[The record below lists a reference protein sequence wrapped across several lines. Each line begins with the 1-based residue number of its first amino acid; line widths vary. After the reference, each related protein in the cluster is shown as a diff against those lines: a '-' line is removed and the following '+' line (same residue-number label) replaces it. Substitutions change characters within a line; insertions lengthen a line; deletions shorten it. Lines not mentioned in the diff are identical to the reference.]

1 MHTGPPGKTAI
12 AHCRRIAE
20 FTDEPGIIT
29 RTFLSPA
36 MRDCLAYFTSWAQR
50 IGLQNIHIDDAG
62 NFRALLPG
70 TGPKH
75 LLIGSHLDTVP
86 NAGAFDGV
94 LGVVLGM
101 LLAESFQSSPPPCTL
116 EIIGFSEEEG
126 VRFQRPF
133 IGSTAFVHGLTDE
146 FLNLTD
152 KDGVTVREAIASF
165 GLSGAG
171 CQPAADCQSA
181 SAAYLEFHIEQ
192 GPVLETLGLPIAL
205 VDAIAGQTRA
215 SIEFTGHANHAG
227 TTPMHLRH
235 DAFCAAAEWTLFT
248 EKTAQQT
255 PGLVATIGSV
265 KVSPDA
271 VNIVPGSAVLSLDLR
286 HAKDTVRLQTF
297 ENLLHEGTQIAA
309 RRHVEFRYTLRVN
322 QKAVPLNPELIPA
335 RNLHRMT
342 SGAGH
347 DAMILASKMPC
358 AMIFLRS
365 PGGISHHPDENVLPE
380 DIDIA
385 LETGRAFIQNFQ

>member
-1 MHTGPPGKTAI
+1 
-12 AHCRRIAE
+12 
-20 FTDEPGIIT
+20 
-29 RTFLSPA
+29 
-36 MRDCLAYFTSWAQR
+36 MRDCLEYFTAWAER
-50 IGLQNIHIDDAG
+50 IGLQDIHIDAAG
-62 NFRALLPG
+62 NFRAVLPG
-70 TGPKH
+70 SGAKR
-75 LLIGSHLDTVP
+75 LIIGSHLDTVP

-101 LLAESFQSSPPPCTL
+101 MLAESFHGSPPPCTL

-152 KDGVTVREAIASF
+152 KDGMTVREAITAF
-165 GLSGAG
+165 GIGGARW
-171 CQPAADCQSA
+171 QSA
-181 SAAYLEFHIEQ
+181 SADAYLEFHIEQ
-192 GPVLETLGLPIAL
+192 GPVLESLGLPIAL

-215 SIEFTGHANHAG
+215 TIEFTGHANHAG

-248 EKTAQQT
+248 EKTARET
-255 PGLVATIGSV
+255 PGLVATIGSI
-265 KVSPDA
+265 KVLPDA

-286 HAKDTVRLQTF
+286 HAQDTVRLQAFDT
-297 ENLLHEGTQIAA
+297 LLEAGREIAA
-309 RRHVEFRYTLRVN
+309 RRHVEFQSTLRLN
-322 QKAVPLNPELIPA
+322 QKAVPLNPEFIPA

-347 DAMILASKMPC
+347 DAMILASKMHC